1 MVAATNIA
9 TMLGSEELSRI
20 GAEAVSGYEADRT
33 SRSQWEE
40 RQATAIKLAL
50 QVVESKD
57 FPWTNCS
64 NVKFPLVTVAALQF
78 LSRVAILTKGR
89 QLVKCEVVGHDED
102 GQLGARAKRI
112 SEHMS
117 YQLVEEDLD
126 WIDDDEKAKLA
137 ASIVGCA
144 FKKSYFDPIAGI
156 SISEHVPA
164 VDFVVDYRTK
174 SLAKANRMTQLIAMT
189 ANDVQERVAS
199 ERFVAMDSEQDSL
212 PASGPMQAAKDDA
225 QGTRSQG
232 NVASGGYFEILEQHC
247 WLDLDGDNYREPYIV
262 WVRRDTAQVLRIVA
276 RYFDTGD
283 VHRKNDGAI
292 QIERIRSATL
302 SDEAKAASE
311 QKQKQLR
318 EVKGNSIT
326 RIDPQQ
332 FFTKIP
338 FIPSPD
344 GGFYDL
350 GLGSLLGPINA
361 SVDTL
366 VNQLIDG
373 GTMSNTAG
381 GFLGRGVKLKG
392 GKTTFD
398 PFEWKPVDSP
408 GDDLRKNIV
417 PLPVREPS
425 NVLFQLLGLLVG
437 YGEKISGA
445 TDIMTGVSP
454 GQNTPAE
461 TSRNTIEQ
469 GMKIFS
475 GIYGRMFRAFKS
487 ELALRYKLNQL
498 YLPASAKFLSMTTG
512 KGALITQKDYM
523 VDDALIFPAA
533 DPVVASETQRQ
544 QRAMMLKQ
552 NAAQTPGYDRYQ
564 VELDFLAAFDVL
576 EVSRIYPD
584 PKGPH
589 AVPPPQNPQLELE
602 KAALELKKAEHEFNV
617 KSSIFELQSQ
627 ASVNEAKVKQL
638 EAQATKLLAEA
649 DGVDITQQIAA
660 INAQTGAAK
669 AHQEGLVQAMGVLQR
684 LADQHHDSRKLDILE
699 SAAKANASPTAAKKE

>member
-1 MVAATNIA
+1 
-9 TMLGSEELSRI
+9 MLGAEELATI
-20 GAEAVSGYEADRT
+20 GKDAVSGYEADRT

-89 QLVKCEVVGHDED
+89 QLVKCDVLGHDET
-102 GQLGARAKRI
+102 GELGARAKRI
-112 SEHMS
+112 GEHMS
-117 YQLVEEDLD
+117 YQLVEEDLE

-164 VDFVVDYRTK
+164 VNFVVDYRTK
-174 SLAKANRMTQLIAMT
+174 SLAKANRMTQLIPMT
-189 ANDVQERVAS
+189 ANDIQERVAS
-199 ERFVAMDSEQDSL
+199 ERFLPMESEQDSM
-212 PASGPMQAAKDDA
+212 PSSGPMQAAKDES

-232 NVASGGYFEILEQHC
+232 DVASGGYFEILEQHC
-247 WLDLDGDNYREPYIV
+247 WLDLDKDDYCEPYIV

-283 VHRKNDGAI
+283 VHRKNDGAV
-292 QIERIRSATL
+292 QLEKVRSSTL
-302 SDEAKAASE
+302 GDEAKAASE
-311 QKQKQLR
+311 KKQRQLQEAKDNR
-318 EVKGNSIT
+318 IT
-326 RIDPQQ
+326 RIDAQQ

-373 GTMSNTAG
+373 GTMANTAG

-487 ELALRYKLNQL
+487 ELALRFKLNQL
-498 YLPASAKFLSMTTG
+498 YLPSSAKYFSLTTG
-512 KGALITQKDYM
+512 KGALITQKDYLA
-523 VDDALIFPAA
+523 DDALIFPAA

-544 QRAMMLKQ
+544 QRALMLKQ
-552 NAAQTPGYDRYQ
+552 NAATTPGYDQYQ
-564 VELDFLAAFDVL
+564 VELDFLSAFDVQDI
-576 EVSRIYPD
+576 ERIYPD
-584 PKGPH
+584 PKGPK
-589 AVPPPQNPQLELE
+589 AVPPPVNPQLEIE
-602 KAALELKKAEHEFNV
+602 KADLALRQKQQEFDIQ
-617 KSSIFELQSQ
+617 SGIFELKSQS
-627 ASVNEAKVKQL
+627 AVNEAKVKQF

-649 DGVDITQQIAA
+649 DGMDVTQQIAA

-684 LADQHHDSRKLDILE
+684 LADQHHDKRKLDIME
-699 SAAKANASPTAAKKE
+699 AAAKAKPSPTAAKE